1 MTRASIVANGGIHMK
16 KSRIAA
22 ALAVVALCGFGVAA
36 AAQAAEPVK
45 IRASLDFIRY
55 GTNAPYNYAVA
66 KGYFAQ
72 YGLDVS
78 FDASKGSQ
86 DSIVRVAGGVY
97 DFGIADFPTL
107 VQFVALH
114 PDGPKAVFIVV
125 DRSPLSVA
133 SLKSAGIKRPADLVG
148 RTLASAQTEAGSRLF
163 PAFMRANGLSET
175 QVKRD
180 IVDVRLRDPM
190 LLRGGVDGVI
200 GNNYTVLF
208 NLKALGVAPEK
219 LSFLNYAELGL
230 PLYGQGIIVSRTFLE
245 QHPQA
250 VRDFVRAAARGWR
263 EAAADA
269 RPSIEAIAAMDG
281 TVKVDLETDRLRWF
295 IDHLVATASTRKNG
309 LGSYDQA
316 RLENNIDIVS
326 KGLELPR
333 APALAE
339 VFDNRFIPP
348 ASERALPASR

>member
-1 MTRASIVANGGIHMK
+1 MTFRRVVLGLALCVAS
-16 KSRIAA
+16 
-22 ALAVVALCGFGVAA
+22 ALALGA
-36 AAQAAEPVK
+36 AAQAAGEPIK

-66 KGYFAQ
+66 KGYFAR

-125 DRSPLSVA
+125 DRSPLSIA
-133 SLKSAGIKRPADLVG
+133 SLTTAHIRKPADLVG

-163 PAFMRANGLSET
+163 PAFMRANGLDES
-175 QVKRD
+175 QVKRQ
-180 IVDVRLRDPM
+180 IVDVRLRDTM

-208 NLKALGVAPEK
+208 NLKALGVPPEK

-230 PLYGQGIIVSRTFLE
+230 PLYGQGIIVSRGFLAE
-245 QHPQA
+245 HPDA
-250 VRDFVRAAARGWR
+250 VRDFVRAAVRGWR
-263 EAAADA
+263 EAAADP
-269 RPSIEAIAAMDG
+269 RPSIDAIAAMDG
-281 TVKVDLETDRLRWF
+281 TINRDLETERLRWF
-295 IDHLVATASTRKNG
+295 IDHLVATPEAQKNG
-309 LGSYDQA
+309 IGAYDA
-316 RLENNIDIVS
+316 VRLQNNIEIVS

-333 APALAE
+333 MPALGE
-339 VFDNRFIPP
+339 VFDDRFIPP
-348 ASERALPASR
+348 LAERALPTGK